1 MQEKESLMTITEVR
15 VRKVKQETGKLRAI
29 ASITIDNCF
38 TVHDIKIFEGTESL
52 HIAMPSRK
60 TAEGGFKDVAHPLNN
75 ETRTMIQTIVLDEY
89 AKLSDEE

>member
-1 MQEKESLMTITEVR
+1 MTITEVR

-38 TVHDIKIFEGTESL
+38 TVHDIKIFEGAESL

-60 TAEGGFKDVAHPLNN
+60 TAEGGYKDVAHPLNN

>member
-1 MQEKESLMTITEVR
+1 MTITEVR
-15 VRKVKQETGKLRAI
+15 VRKVKQATGKLRAI

-38 TVHDIKIFEGTESL
+38 TVHDIKIFEGEENL

-60 TAEGGFKDVAHPLNN
+60 TAEGSYKDVAHPLNN

-89 AKLSDEE
+89 AKLNDEE